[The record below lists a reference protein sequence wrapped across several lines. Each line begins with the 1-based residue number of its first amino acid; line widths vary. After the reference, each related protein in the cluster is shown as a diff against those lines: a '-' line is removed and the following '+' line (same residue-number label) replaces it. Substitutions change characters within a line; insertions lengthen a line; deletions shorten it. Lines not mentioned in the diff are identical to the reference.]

1 MPESDGRKRWPT
13 WWRSC
18 AATKFR
24 YSYRRPSLTPQFET
38 IHPFPDGNG
47 IGHLEDKGI
56 LTMVS
61 GNYRNRKWAAP
72 EILDALDE
80 FAERAGRRSHVA

>member
-1 MPESDGRKRWPT
+1 MVDSPLVQRELDV
-13 WWRSC
+13 
-18 AATKFR
+18 AATNAN
-24 YSYRRPSLTPQFET
+24 T
-38 IHPFPDGNG
+38 G

-61 GNYRNRKWAAP
+61 GKYRNRKWAAP

-80 FAERAGRRSHVA
+80 FAERAGRTVTPLVGQDGSRVEYGRRVQRNR